1 LVHGTADENRPPPEP
16 PPAAWALDVGPA
28 DLVLDGFS
36 DPRSEVL
43 MGSLAQAVA
52 KHATT
57 AIANTAREG
66 TLISMVSTLTKRPT
80 E

>member
-1 LVHGTADENRPPPEP
+1 
-16 PPAAWALDVGPA
+16 
-28 DLVLDGFS
+28 
-36 DPRSEVL
+36 

-57 AIANTAREG
+57 AIANTARGG
-66 TLISMVSTLTKRPT
+66 TLISMVSTLSKRTT